1 MLQKYLFFE
10 ILNSEDPKKYEE
22 FKNLVNYDF
31 LIYFTKKRENNS
43 KIDDFNLL
51 NSYEKI
57 FINKFADYQ
66 KIDFVGNLSEL
77 KIGYVIEID
86 TNIASYLDRLYK
98 NNLKTEL
105 NPDILRML
113 DDFIFKH
120 EYFKLGYNLY
130 IWENILKGINDSIV
144 LDTAKSI
151 EYSFYPQNQ
160 VDRWEY
166 QIENEILFSIDF
178 R

>member
-10 ILNSEDPKKYEE
+10 ILNSEYQKKYEE
-22 FKNLVNYDF
+22 FKNLVNYYF

-77 KIGYVIEID
+77 KIGYVI
-86 TNIASYLDRLYK
+86 
-98 NNLKTEL
+98 
-105 NPDILRML
+105 
-113 DDFIFKH
+113 
-120 EYFKLGYNLY
+120 
-130 IWENILKGINDSIV
+130 
-144 LDTAKSI
+144 
-151 EYSFYPQNQ
+151 
-160 VDRWEY
+160 
-166 QIENEILFSIDF
+166 
-178 R
+178 

>member
-57 FINKFADYQ
+57 FINKFSNSSR
-66 KIDFVGNLSEL
+66 IFTDFNTA
-77 KIGYVIEID
+77 III
-86 TNIASYLDRLYK
+86 YK
-98 NNLKTEL
+98 NTT
-105 NPDILRML
+105 IV
-113 DDFIFKH
+113 
-120 EYFKLGYNLY
+120 
-130 IWENILKGINDSIV
+130 INHRHYV
-144 LDTAKSI
+144 
-151 EYSFYPQNQ
+151 
-160 VDRWEY
+160 
-166 QIENEILFSIDF
+166 
-178 R
+178 

>member
-57 FINKFADYQ
+57 FINKFAEYQ

-86 TNIASYLDRLYK
+86 TNIASYLDRLCK
-98 NNLKTEL
+98 NNLVEEQNL
-105 NPDILRML
+105 DIQRML
-113 DDFIFKH
+113 DDFISKRK
-120 EYFKLGYNLY
+120 YFKLGYNLY
-130 IWENILKGINDSIV
+130 MLEDILKGIDDNII
-144 LDTAKSI
+144 LDVAKSV
-151 EYSFYPQNQ
+151 EYSFYPEKKSINN
-160 VDRWEY
+160 DFIY
-166 QIENEILFSIDF
+166 SIEKK
-178 R
+178 

>member
-57 FINKFADYQ
+57 FINKRDNLNISIMKCLNYSLFYY
-66 KIDFVGNLSEL
+66 FV
-77 KIGYVIEID
+77 
-86 TNIASYLDRLYK
+86 
-98 NNLKTEL
+98 
-105 NPDILRML
+105 
-113 DDFIFKH
+113 
-120 EYFKLGYNLY
+120 
-130 IWENILKGINDSIV
+130 
-144 LDTAKSI
+144 
-151 EYSFYPQNQ
+151 YSN
-160 VDRWEY
+160 
-166 QIENEILFSIDF
+166 
-178 R
+178 